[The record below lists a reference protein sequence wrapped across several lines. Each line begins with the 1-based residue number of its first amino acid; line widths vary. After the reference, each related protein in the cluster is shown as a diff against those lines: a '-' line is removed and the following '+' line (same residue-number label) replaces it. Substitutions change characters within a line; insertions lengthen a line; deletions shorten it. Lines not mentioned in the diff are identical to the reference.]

1 MEEKGYT
8 CIYIQWI
15 FLIIID
21 LKTCDVLCSI
31 TQVKPDHSVWAHIN
45 VITNFE
51 KIIIVRFN
59 EIYKLTSPFDK

>member
-8 CIYIQWI
+8 CIYSQWI
-15 FLIIID
+15 FLLIID
-21 LKTCDVLCSI
+21 LKICDVLI
-31 TQVKPDHSVWAHIN
+31 TQVKPDNSVWAHIN